1 MVHMYTRQGL
11 VGALLNQSMGG
22 NRKGISCSRI
32 SLKMADTN
40 SIGRHN
46 FQVKTDVRETRIKVI
61 LNKMYN
67 EEFAEVSLNGSKK
80 KREMLQQDM
89 RFLEILDE
97 ETKLKNGHYQI
108 PLLFK
113 QEDVRLPCNKYQAA
127 QRLSYL
133 RGV

>member
-1 MVHMYTRQGL
+1 
-11 VGALLNQSMGG
+11 
-22 NRKGISCSRI
+22 
-32 SLKMADTN
+32 MADTN

-46 FQVKTDVRETRIKVI
+46 FQVKTDVRETHIKVI

-97 ETKLKNGHYQI
+97 ETELKNGHYQI

>member
-11 VGALLNQSMGG
+11 VSALLNQSMGG

-46 FQVKTDVRETRIKVI
+46 FKVKTDVRETRIKVI

-97 ETKLKNGHYQI
+97 ETELKNGHYQI

-113 QEDVRLPCNKYQAA
+113 QEDVRLPRNKYQAA